1 MNTTFV
7 KASGLVV
14 EGFNCRHEVLRAT
27 DLVNLRCFKLTW
39 S

>member
-14 EGFNCRHEVLRAT
+14 EGFNRRHEVLRAA
-27 DLVNLRCFKLTW
+27 DLVSVRYYKLTW